1 MVERR
6 YRCTRCYCGGKWNR
20 AITILLSP
28 SIVQIECYY
37 WRESV
42 NDKALVLCRRGCVH
56 GRWEWLPSV
65 AMVPFMLALMTLH
78 TAVTPKPICPDRFKQ
93 IGSNILAESVLK
105 LVPPDHFCSQ
115 DLSQNCPLVLYSLI
129 GAVRWGMQGVASDFQ
144 LDIGWACME

>member
-6 YRCTRCYCGGKWNR
+6 YRYTRCYCGGKWNR

-28 SIVQIECYY
+28 SIVQIEYYY

-56 GRWEWLPSV
+56 GRWEWLPSG

-93 IGSNILAESVLK
+93 IRSNILAESVLK
-105 LVPPDHFCSQ
+105 LVPQTTFAAKISAKITPLYCIA
-115 DLSQNCPLVLYSLI
+115 LLVLFAGECRVLPVTFNWI
-129 GAVRWGMQGVASDFQ
+129 
-144 LDIGWACME
+144 